1 MSSKGEKKKSKAL
14 SVPKSVHIHRKEN
27 VWSVKTKA
35 GPHKKDAAVPLG
47 IVLRDFIGIARNIKE
62 ATIMMDQGSVKV
74 DGVIR
79 KDHQFS
85 IGLFDIIS
93 IEAQEKAYRV
103 LIDKRGRLF
112 VKEMEKESNEKLCKV
127 AKKKM
132 VSKGIQITTNDGRV
146 FLGTDAK
153 VGDSLKVKVPSNKV
167 ESVIPMKNGAFVYIT
182 SGSHSGEKA
191 QVLEII
197 SGTPNRD
204 RMVKLKTEDR
214 EFETIAENVFV
225 IGDKTVEIEE
235 LK

>member
-14 SVPKSVHIHRKEN
+14 SVSKSVHIHRKEN

-35 GPHKKDAAVPLG
+35 GPHKKNAAVPLG

-62 ATIMMDQGSVKV
+62 ANLMMDKGSIKV

-112 VKEMEKESNEKLCKV
+112 VKEMEKESSEKLCKV

-153 VGDSLKVKVPSNKV
+153 VGDSLKVKIPDNKV
-167 ESVIPMKNGAFVYIT
+167 ESVIPMKNGVFVYIT

>member
-1 MSSKGEKKKSKAL
+1 MSSKGEKKKSKSL
-14 SVPKSVHIHRKEN
+14 SVPKSVHIHRKEK

-47 IVLRDFIGIARNIKE
+47 IVLRDLIGIARNMKE
-62 ATIMMDQGSVKV
+62 AHLIMDDGSVKV

-85 IGLFDIIS
+85 VGLFDIIS
-93 IEAQEKAYRV
+93 IEAQKKAYRI

-112 VKEMEKESNEKLCKV
+112 VKEIEENKGEKLCKV

-132 VSKGIQITTNDGRV
+132 VNKGIQITTNDGRV
-146 FLGTDAK
+146 FLGVDAK
-153 VGDSLKVKVPSNKV
+153 VGDSLKIIVPGKKV
-167 ESVIPMKNGAFVYIT
+167 ESVISMKNGALVYIT

-191 QVLEII
+191 EVLEII
-197 SGTPNRD
+197 TGTPSRE
-204 RMVKLKTEDR
+204 RMVKLKTEDK
-214 EFETIAENVFV
+214 EFETIAKNVFV
-225 IGDKTVEIEE
+225 IGEKTAEIEE